1 MILHG
6 RYSFHI
12 PNPCGPKEAQ
22 LSVVLTASTFGDG
35 VPPSGMSWV
44 INDSHGKEVMA
55 MSAAQAR

>member
-44 INDSHGKEVMA
+44 INDAKTGKK
-55 MSAAQAR
+55 